1 MANKKSKS
9 DTLSKLLF
17 GDEDSF
23 DSPVIPDE
31 ECDEIVI
38 INTEQITAEAKCDA
52 FNMMEDLMKVY
63 GDEKFMKEHPDY
75 KKRLDIEMNNLTDLI
90 RMKRADNEVHDI
102 LVRAI
107 GKDPTNA
114 SLYSSLNKMQSSIL
128 SIQKQQNEII
138 EKLNNL
144 LKNYQFEIPVKEET
158 VTFDQNTAESNH
170 TGIICRGRKEFIKN
184 LNEVEK
190 GDQKAV

>member
-1 MANKKSKS
+1 MGKKKTSDALANF
-9 DTLSKLLF
+9 LF
-17 GDEDSF
+17 GDDN
-23 DSPVIPDE
+23 DAPIIPDE
-31 ECDEIVI
+31 GAEEVI
-38 INTEQITAEAKCDA
+38 FINTEQMTTEAKCDA
-52 FNMMEDLMKVY
+52 YNMLEDLMRVY

-75 KKRLDIEMNNLTDLI
+75 KKRLNIEMNNLTDLI
-90 RMKRADNEVHDI
+90 KMKRADNEVHDI

-144 LKNYQFEIPVKEET
+144 LKNYQFEIPVKDET
-158 VTFDQNTAESNH
+158 VTFDQNTDESNH
-170 TGIICRGRKEFIKN
+170 SGIICRGRKEFIKN
-184 LNEVEK
+184 MNTANKESESV
-190 GDQKAV
+190 